1 MAKVKKIFSPPK
13 VILAKDNNDLENILF
28 LLKKGDE
35 VIVNFSLLDLYDSYR
50 MIYFLSGFVMAFQ
63 GKREKIEEKIYTFK
77 L

>member
-1 MAKVKKIFSPPK
+1 MAKVKKIFAPPK

-50 MIYFLSGFVMAFQ
+50 MIYFLSG
-63 GKREKIEEKIYTFK
+63 
-77 L
+77 